1 MRKEKEFDIAF
12 SGLKIGTHEFEF
24 QIANDFFD
32 LFEYDEFNSVN
43 VDVKATLIKKETL
56 MELYLSESG
65 TVNIPCDVTGENF
78 DLPIENKW
86 QIIIKFGEEY
96 NDDNEELLIIPYS
109 EYQVN
114 IAQYIYEMIVLS
126 VPVKRVHPSIA
137 ADYEVDDFDEDDF
150 DFLKEYN
157 EDDFADEDEDDPTDD
172 SNKNMN
178 KEIDPRWDE
187 LKKLLTDK

>member
-1 MRKEKEFDIAF
+1 MRREKEFDIAF

-56 MELYLSESG
+56 MELYLSQTG

-78 DLPIENKW
+78 DLPIESNW

-109 EYQVN
+109 AVD
-114 IAQYIYEMIVLS
+114 VTS
-126 VPVKRVHPSIA
+126 FFFTSIA
-137 ADYEVDDFDEDDF
+137 CTSASTNFT
-150 DFLKEYN
+150 LRSSI
-157 EDDFADEDEDDPTDD
+157 TL
-172 SNKNMN
+172 SM
-178 KEIDPRWDE
+178 R
-187 LKKLLTDK
+187 

>member
-1 MRKEKEFDIAF
+1 MRRKKEFDIAF

-56 MELYLSESG
+56 MELYLSQTG

-78 DLPIENKW
+78 DLPIENNW

-96 NDDNEELLIIPYS
+96 NDDNEQLLIIPYS

-150 DFLKEYN
+150 DFLQEYN

-172 SNKNMN
+172 SNQNKN

>member
-56 MELYLSESG
+56 MELYLSQTG

-78 DLPIENKW
+78 DLPIENNW

-114 IAQYIYEMIVLS
+114 IAQYIYEMIALS

-150 DFLKEYN
+150 DFLQEYN

-172 SNKNMN
+172 SNQNKN

-187 LKKLLTDK
+187 LKKLLTAK

>member
-1 MRKEKEFDIAF
+1 MRREKEFDIAF

-56 MELYLSESG
+56 MELYLSQTG

-78 DLPIENKW
+78 DLPIESNW

-114 IAQYIYEMIVLS
+114 IAQYIYEMIALS

-150 DFLKEYN
+150 DFLQEYN

-172 SNKNMN
+172 SNQNKN

>member
-56 MELYLSESG
+56 MELYLSQTG

-78 DLPIENKW
+78 DLPIESNW

-114 IAQYIYEMIVLS
+114 IAQYIYEMIALS

-150 DFLKEYN
+150 DFLQEYN

-172 SNKNMN
+172 SNQNKN

>member
-1 MRKEKEFDIAF
+1 MRRKKEFDIAF

-56 MELYLSESG
+56 MELYLSQTG

-150 DFLKEYN
+150 DFLQEYN

-172 SNKNMN
+172 SNQNKN

>member
-1 MRKEKEFDIAF
+1 MRREKEFDIAF

-56 MELYLSESG
+56 MELYLSQTG

-78 DLPIENKW
+78 DLPIENNW

-114 IAQYIYEMIVLS
+114 IAQYIYEMIALS

-150 DFLKEYN
+150 DFLQEYN

-172 SNKNMN
+172 SNQNKN

>member
-1 MRKEKEFDIAF
+1 MRRKKEFDIAF

-56 MELYLSESG
+56 MELYLSQTG

-78 DLPIENKW
+78 DLPIESNW

-114 IAQYIYEMIVLS
+114 IAQYIYEMIALS

-150 DFLKEYN
+150 DFLQEYN

-172 SNKNMN
+172 SNQNKN

>member
-1 MRKEKEFDIAF
+1 MRRKKEFDIAF

-56 MELYLSESG
+56 MELYLSQTG

-78 DLPIENKW
+78 DLPIENNW

-96 NDDNEELLIIPYS
+96 NDDNEQLLIIPYS

-114 IAQYIYEMIVLS
+114 IAQYIYEMIALS

-150 DFLKEYN
+150 DFLQEYN

-172 SNKNMN
+172 SNQNKN

>member
-1 MRKEKEFDIAF
+1 MRRKKEFDIAF

-56 MELYLSESG
+56 MELYLSQTG

-78 DLPIENKW
+78 DLPIESNW

-114 IAQYIYEMIVLS
+114 IAQYIYEMIALS

-150 DFLKEYN
+150 DFLQEYN
-157 EDDFADEDEDDPTDD
+157 EDDFADENEDDPTDD
-172 SNKNMN
+172 SNQNKN

>member
-1 MRKEKEFDIAF
+1 MRREKEFDIAF

-56 MELYLSESG
+56 MELYLSQTG

-78 DLPIENKW
+78 DLPIESNW
-86 QIIIKFGEEY
+86 HIIIKFGEEY

-114 IAQYIYEMIVLS
+114 IAQYIYEMIALS

-150 DFLKEYN
+150 DFLQEYN

-172 SNKNMN
+172 SNQNKN

>member
-1 MRKEKEFDIAF
+1 MRREKEFDIAF

-56 MELYLSESG
+56 MELYLSQTG

-78 DLPIENKW
+78 DLPIESNW

-114 IAQYIYEMIVLS
+114 IAQYIYEMIALS

-150 DFLKEYN
+150 DFLQEYN
-157 EDDFADEDEDDPTDD
+157 EDDFADVDEDDPTDD
-172 SNKNMN
+172 SNQNKN

>member
-1 MRKEKEFDIAF
+1 MRREKEFDIAF

-43 VDVKATLIKKETL
+43 VDLKATLIKKETL
-56 MELYLSESG
+56 MELYLSQTG

-78 DLPIENKW
+78 DLPIENNW

-114 IAQYIYEMIVLS
+114 IAQYIYEMIALS

-150 DFLKEYN
+150 DFLQKYN

-172 SNKNMN
+172 SNQNKN

>member
-1 MRKEKEFDIAF
+1 MRREKEFDIAF

-56 MELYLSESG
+56 MELYLSQTG

-78 DLPIENKW
+78 DLPIENNW

-114 IAQYIYEMIVLS
+114 IAQYIYEMIALS

-150 DFLKEYN
+150 DFLQEYN
-157 EDDFADEDEDDPTDD
+157 EDDFADVDEDDPTDD
-172 SNKNMN
+172 SNQNKN

>member
-56 MELYLSESG
+56 MELYLSQTG

-78 DLPIENKW
+78 DLPIENNW

-114 IAQYIYEMIVLS
+114 IAQYIYEMIALS

-150 DFLKEYN
+150 DFLQEYN

-172 SNKNMN
+172 SNQNKN